1 MSESIHK
8 PVRSRNEVIAMAR
21 GYRVLPCGRVISPHR
36 KSEDETISGWNDSG
50 YRFVTIR
57 SNGRFLKVS
66 VARLQALQ
74 KFGESLVYD
83 PAMQVR
89 HLNGNSLDNS
99 ESNIGIGTAS
109 QNAMDKDP
117 SLRRRVS
124 SMANN
129 KHDHAKIIEA
139 HKSGMSYGKI
149 MTEFGISSKG
159 TVSFIIRQSMTLEE
173 CNTLQKTE
181 KEYN

>member
-1 MSESIHK
+1 MSKSI
-8 PVRSRNEVIAMAR
+8 RSRNEALAMER
-21 GYRVLPCGRVISPHR
+21 GYRVLPCGLVISPHR
-36 KSEDETISGWNDSG
+36 KSEGETISGWNDRG
-50 YRFVTIR
+50 YIFFTIR

-83 PAMQVR
+83 AAMEVR
-89 HLNGNSLDNS
+89 HLNGNSSDNS

-109 QNAMDKDP
+109 QNAMDKAP
-117 SLRRRVS
+117 NVRRRVS

-139 HKSGMSYGKI
+139 HKLGMSYGRI
-149 MTEFGISSKG
+149 MVEFGISSKG
-159 TVSFIIRQSMTLEE
+159 TVSFIVRQSMTLAE
-173 CNTLQKTE
+173 CDTAQKPE